1 MYSHFQVSLLSCL
14 QLASVYEFAPNSEQ
28 EVAPKVWQNWYR
40 QCGESFLVQGLMEM
54 LLGRVIV
61 DDLGSRDKSV
71 DLEYDLN
78 L

>member
-1 MYSHFQVSLLSCL
+1 MYPHFLVSLLSCL

-28 EVAPKVWQNWYR
+28 EAAPKLWQNWCR
-40 QCGESFLVQGLMEM
+40 QCGESILFRFNGDVT
-54 LLGRVIV
+54 GRVIV

-71 DLEYDLN
+71 DLEYELN